1 MDWSQPREEVHGAES
16 RRFPYAVPSGPLPVG
31 LWAVL
36 SPRNDGY
43 DLHGVLPAEEGPK
56 PCVWSGYIHI
66 IDQHLLDS
74 SLESNSS
81 QHQSDTARPKAAPK
95 ITLLDNLVWTKT
107 FKYKRQ
113 FYQKGHSKGLEKTPL
128 WQRQRTGLSLGKAG
142 FLLLPMALGQGP
154 LTTKQPYL
162 FEHLHLL

>member
-1 MDWSQPREEVHGAES
+1 MDWSQPREEAHGAES

-36 SPRNDGY
+36 SPRNDRY
-43 DLHGVLPAEEGPK
+43 DLYGVLPTEEGLK

-107 FKYKRQ
+107 SRYKRQ
-113 FYQKGHSKGLEKTPL
+113 FYQKGHSKGLEMTPL
-128 WQRQRTGLSLGKAG
+128 CGKSK
-142 FLLLPMALGQGP
+142 GQGSLWGRLVFCYSPWP
-154 LTTKQPYL
+154 LTKA
-162 FEHLHLL
+162 LLQQNNPISLSIYI